1 MVYTRGPL
9 FVGLYICAS
18 LYMFIGVIYLF
29 VFRKV
34 LSTEKFLALLSM
46 YPWNLTAILIQAFVP
61 DYLVEMFLNTVSFVL
76 VVNIVQRSEEQ
87 INPTVGIQSHI
98 AYMSDMK
105 KSFTRIFRQRELLL
119 IWKRRRKN
127 KKQNYA

>member
-1 MVYTRGPL
+1 
-9 FVGLYICAS
+9 
-18 LYMFIGVIYLF
+18 
-29 VFRKV
+29 
-34 LSTEKFLALLSM
+34 M

-105 KSFTRIFRQRELLL
+105 KTFTRIFRQRELLL